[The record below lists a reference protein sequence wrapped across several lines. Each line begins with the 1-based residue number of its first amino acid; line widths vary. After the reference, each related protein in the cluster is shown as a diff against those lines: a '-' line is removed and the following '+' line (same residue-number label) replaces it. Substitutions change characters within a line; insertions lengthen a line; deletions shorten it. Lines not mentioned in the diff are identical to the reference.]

1 MVNMEKTITVDV
13 KSDLQVIFNAENMGL
28 SIEGGDAEI
37 CEVHIKIK
45 GDGSIEEEE
54 LNSIVQ
60 VDYKEEENEISINCE
75 EPHGLRHAKYSV
87 KVTVPKVCEVRA
99 NTENGPV
106 SLKNLHG
113 IQEVHSENG
122 PCKFTDIDGD
132 IVVQIEN
139 GPISIMN
146 CISEVELTSEN
157 GPIKIVELSGD
168 AVIKSENGP
177 VKISKCSGKIGV
189 TTENGMIRM
198 LDCDYDSANIA
209 TENGSIYYE
218 FLPIDVGNFRF
229 KSENGRITLVIP
241 EEVQIDLI
249 AKNQLGKV
257 HMGLSGHYEN
267 RTEEE
272 YKIFEMVKGSG
283 KVDIKV
289 ENEHGSIRLIPNK
302 QEFKEFDI
310 SFVGDILEG
319 ALPSISKEKMDK
331 VKKKLDKVKI
341 KMENLNLPDMS
352 KLPDIEKIVEKV
364 ESEMKK
370 AMGKVSNEEFIKE
383 KAAQIKVE
391 ISDVVGKVHKKMV
404 EKELSPKEKSEVDE
418 RSRIKIL
425 ELLEKG
431 IINAEEAERLINAME
446 GKDA

>member
-1 MVNMEKTITVDV
+1 MVNLEKTIKLDV
-13 KSDLQVIFNAENMGL
+13 KSDLVLNFDAENMGAT
-28 SIEGGDAEI
+28 IEGGDEEV

-60 VDYKEEENEISINCE
+60 VSYDEEENEVTLSCE
-75 EPHGLRHAKYSV
+75 EPDGIRHAKYSI
-87 KVTVPKVCEVRA
+87 KVSVPKVCEVRA
-99 NTENGPV
+99 NTENGPIH
-106 SLKNLHG
+106 LKNLHG

-122 PCKFTDIDGD
+122 PCKLTDIDGD
-132 IVVQIEN
+132 IVVKVEN
-139 GPISIMN
+139 GPVSIMN

-157 GPIKIVELSGD
+157 GPIKMVEVSGD
-168 AVIKSENGP
+168 AVVKSENGP
-177 VKISKCSGKIGV
+177 IKISKGKGKIAV
-189 TTENGMIRM
+189 STENGMIRM
-198 LDCDYDSANIA
+198 LDCDFDEAEVS
-209 TENGSIYYE
+209 TENGAIYYE
-218 FLPIDVGNFRF
+218 FLPVDAGRFNF

-241 EEVQIDLI
+241 EEVQVDLT

-257 HMGLSGHYEN
+257 HMGLSGDYEN
-267 RTEEE
+267 RTEDE
-272 YKIFEMVKGSG
+272 YKVFEMVKGSG
-283 KVDIKV
+283 KVEINV
-289 ENEHGSIRLIPNK
+289 ENEHGSIRLVPNK

-319 ALPSISKEKMDK
+319 ALPSISKEKMEK

-352 KLPDIEKIVEKV
+352 KLPDIEKIVDKV

-370 AMGKVSNEEFIKE
+370 VMGKLSDEESLKE

-391 ISDVVGKVHKKMV
+391 ISDAVGKVHKKMV
-404 EKELSPKEKSEVDE
+404 EKELTPKEKTAVDE

>member
-13 KSDLQVIFNAENMGL
+13 KSDLQLTFNAENMGV
-28 SIEGGDAEI
+28 SIEGGEEDV

-60 VDYKEEENEISINCE
+60 VDYDEEKNEISMNCE
-75 EPHGLRHAKYSV
+75 EPDGLRHAKYSV

-113 IQEVHSENG
+113 IQEIHSENG
-122 PCKFTDIDGD
+122 PCKLADIDGD
-132 IVVQIEN
+132 IVIEIEN
-139 GPISIMN
+139 GPVAIMN
-146 CISEVELTSEN
+146 CLSEVEITSEN
-157 GPIKIVELSGD
+157 GPIKMVEISGD

-177 VKISKCSGKIGV
+177 VKISKCKGKIDI

-198 LDCDYDSANIA
+198 LDCDFDAA
-209 TENGSIYYE
+209 DVKTENGAIYYE
-218 FLPIDVGNFRF
+218 FLPIEAGSFNF

-241 EEVQIDLI
+241 EEVPIDLT
-249 AKNQLGKV
+249 AKNQFGKV
-257 HMGLSGHYEN
+257 HMGLSGDYEN
-267 RTEEE
+267 RTEDEF
-272 YKIFEMVKGSG
+272 KVFEMVKGSG

-331 VKKKLDKVKI
+331 MKKKLDKVKI

-364 ESEMKK
+364 ETEVKK
-370 AMGKVSNEEFIKE
+370 VMNKMGEEDFLKE
-383 KAAQIKVE
+383 KATQIKVE
-391 ISDVVGKVHKKMV
+391 ISDAVGKVHKKMV
-404 EKELSPKEKSEVDE
+404 EKELSPKEKSVVDE

-446 GKDA
+446 GKNA

>member
-1 MVNMEKTITVDV
+1 MVNLEKTVKVDV
-13 KSDLQVIFNAENMGL
+13 KSDLLLNFTAENMGV
-28 SIEGGDAEI
+28 SIEGGEQEI
-37 CEVHIKIK
+37 CEVQIKIK
-45 GDGSIEEEE
+45 GDGCIEEEE

-60 VDYKEEENEISINCE
+60 VSYDEEENEVTINCE
-75 EPHGLRHAKYSV
+75 EPAGLRHAKYNL
-87 KVTVPKVCEVRA
+87 KVMVPKVCEVRA
-99 NTENGPV
+99 STENGPIY
-106 SLKNLHG
+106 LKNLHG

-122 PCKFTDIDGD
+122 PCKMAEIDGD
-132 IVVQIEN
+132 IVIQVEN

-146 CISEVELTSEN
+146 CLSEVKLTSEN
-157 GPIKIVELSGD
+157 GSIKMIEITGD
-168 AVIKSENGP
+168 AVVKSENGP
-177 VKISKCSGKIGV
+177 VKISKGKGKIEV

-198 LDCDYDSANIA
+198 LDCDFEEAEVK
-209 TENGSIYYE
+209 TENGAIYYE
-218 FLPIDVGNFRF
+218 FLPLEAGSFNF

-241 EEVQIDLI
+241 KEVPLDLT

-257 HMGLSGHYEN
+257 HMGLSGDYEN
-267 RTEEE
+267 RTEDE

-283 KVDIKV
+283 KVDINV

-319 ALPSISKEKMDK
+319 ALPSISKEKMEK
-331 VKKKLDKVKI
+331 VKKKLDKVKV

-352 KLPDIEKIVEKV
+352 KLPDIEKIVDKV

-370 AMGKVSNEEFIKE
+370 VMGKLSDEESLKE

-391 ISDVVGKVHKKMV
+391 ISDAVGKVHKKMV
-404 EKELSPKEKSEVDE
+404 EKELTPKEKSTVNE

-431 IINAEEAERLINAME
+431 IINAEEAEKLINAME